1 MILKALFV
9 ALLLTLPSLTWAQQ
23 GEQRLEAGIFFTHVA
38 LEEIGSTDHGV
49 GTSTG
54 GLGGRIV
61 WRLLR
66 HLDIDGEMAVHP
78 NAGVSGHR
86 TQGFLGARAGVRF
99 RRVGLF
105 AKVRPGFIYFSK
117 DPFGVAEAGSTVFDV
132 RWAHSLE
139 PALDFGG
146 AVEYYTSGGLI
157 VRLDLADTLVSY
169 KARSLSSSRIE
180 PLRSVAG
187 FTTRNR
193 QWSFGVGRR
202 F

>member
-1 MILKALFV
+1 MITKALLV
-9 ALLLTLPSLTWAQQ
+9 ALLLTLPSLAWAQQ
-23 GEQRLEAGIFFTHVA
+23 GEQRLEAGIFFTNVL
-38 LEEIGSTDHGV
+38 LEEIGTTDHGT
-49 GTSTG
+49 GTSAIG
-54 GLGGRIV
+54 MGGRIV

-66 HLDIDGEMAVHP
+66 HLDIDGEMAFHP

-86 TQGFLGARAGVRF
+86 VQGFLGAKAGVRF

-105 AKVRPGFIYFSK
+105 AKVRPGFIYFAK
-117 DPFGVAEAGSTVFDV
+117 DPFGVAEAGSTLFET

-139 PALDFGG
+139 PAFDFGG
-146 AVEYYTSGGLI
+146 AVEYYTSRGLI
-157 VRLDLADTLVSY
+157 VRFDLADTLVSY
-169 KARSLSSSRIE
+169 NARAVSSSRIE